1 MAASGSSRCCSC
13 NGDRAKCRRCHCW
26 KNGLPCSSCRPGER
40 GACQNPLG
48 PGPGPS
54 SSSTRGHLPHQGQDD
69 LSTPDPDLCPS
80 APSAVEASQSPSS
93 SSASSNLPSLAS
105 VCRLQVPVLYH
116 VPKAARNAWS
126 GILSSALETVVSRP
140 LDIEAWT
147 KLFMLPKCILLL
159 PPYRLRRRGHDLLTL
174 IKERIRCWRDGDYL
188 SLWSSAMDRSSHF
201 SVSSSSSTQSKARK
215 ARRAVEAGHFHKA
228 LQALNSNGL
237 ALPSPDTRDAIL
249 AKHPQTSPPALP
261 PPISPSPPVLSSPL
275 PLPSSSSP
283 SPPPPP
289 PPSPPPPPPPP
300 PLPASLSSDSSLS
313 SPIPSPPPNSLV
325 LPSSS
330 PFPPF
335 PPPCSSSLSP
345 SAGSPSATPLPPA
358 FSPAAVLKAVKSFPA
373 DTAPG
378 PSGLRANHLKE
389 GVCCPSPSR
398 AQSTLLHLSR
408 LVTLLSSGSC
418 PPSVIPHLCG
428 ATLLA
433 SQKKSGGLRPIAI
446 GEVLRRLTSKC
457 LSAHVLPLVKCVLP
471 PHQVGVGTH
480 NGAEALIHSLKLLL
494 SNPSVATQS
503 KCCLLLDFSN
513 AFNSID
519 RSVLFQ
525 EVHSKIPA
533 LSPWLECCYGAQPHL
548 LFGDY
553 TILSCSGVQQGDP
566 LGPLA
571 FSLVLHPLV
580 ERIQREVPGLLLNG
594 WYLDDGTL
602 CGSPEDLLSAL
613 AILEEDGPSRGL
625 HLNHSKSL
633 LFLPPN
639 LTDPSC
645 PLPQDIPTT
654 SEGFVLL
661 GAPIGPPEFC
671 RSVVRERIEK
681 IGDSVKLRRTLSQ
694 NIPFSVPA

>member
-1 MAASGSSRCCSC
+1 M
-13 NGDRAKCRRCHCW
+13 
-26 KNGLPCSSCRPGER
+26 
-40 GACQNPLG
+40 
-48 PGPGPS
+48 
-54 SSSTRGHLPHQGQDD
+54 
-69 LSTPDPDLCPS
+69 
-80 APSAVEASQSPSS
+80 
-93 SSASSNLPSLAS
+93 
-105 VCRLQVPVLYH
+105 
-116 VPKAARNAWS
+116 
-126 GILSSALETVVSRP
+126 
-140 LDIEAWT
+140 
-147 KLFMLPKCILLL
+147 
-159 PPYRLRRRGHDLLTL
+159 
-174 IKERIRCWRDGDYL
+174 
-188 SLWSSAMDRSSHF
+188 
-201 SVSSSSSTQSKARK
+201 
-215 ARRAVEAGHFHKA
+215 
-228 LQALNSNGL
+228 
-237 ALPSPDTRDAIL
+237 
-249 AKHPQTSPPALP
+249 
-261 PPISPSPPVLSSPL
+261 
-275 PLPSSSSP
+275 
-283 SPPPPP
+283 
-289 PPSPPPPPPPP
+289 
-300 PLPASLSSDSSLS
+300 
-313 SPIPSPPPNSLV
+313 
-325 LPSSS
+325 
-330 PFPPF
+330 
-335 PPPCSSSLSP
+335 
-345 SAGSPSATPLPPA
+345 
-358 FSPAAVLKAVKSFPA
+358 
-373 DTAPG
+373 
-378 PSGLRANHLKE
+378 KE

-398 AQSTLLHLSR
+398 AQSTLLHLSL

-471 PHQVGVGTH
+471 PHQVGVSTH

-525 EVHSKIPA
+525 EVRSKIPA

-613 AILEEDGPSRGL
+613 AILEEEGPSRGL

-633 LFLPPN
+633 LFL

-681 IGDSVKLRRTLSQ
+681 IGDSVKLLSLLEDSQSEYSLLRSCLSLPKLLCALRTTSPDILLPVISEFDSLIFDALSDLVGGALPMWSRLKAALPIRLGGVGLRRACDHAAAIFLASVHSCSSLILNVSGQEVPVSYVASAFPLFSRASGLPDVSSFDSFDFPVSQKALSRAIDQCNFDHLLEDSPDLRSRALLLSTSIPHAGDWLGVLPSSNLGLHFLDCEFRLCLQYWLGVPLAGDFSSCPICSRPADPLGDHALACGGNNDRVLRHNSLRDVIFSAVQSAALSPRREVPSLVPDSLSHPADVYLPHWSHGRPATVDVTVISPLQCHTLSQ
-694 NIPFSVPA
+694 SPQYRAMPSL